1 MREGVK
7 ILITNIK
14 DSEVITAPSVVMAA
28 KLTNLSPAKVRRFI
42 FTGGVSPNGYCFDE
56 AFAGKPEEEEQQQ
69 PLHVHETKSLV
80 ARTLA
85 ELEISTIEEKY
96 E

>member
-56 AFAGKPEEEEQQQ
+56 AFADKPIEEEKRQQ
-69 PLHVHETKSLV
+69 LHETKSLV